1 VGAGARHG
9 DVGSRSVTSVTV
21 AGRRVELARV
31 GSGTPL
37 LYLHGLADVHSVVPP
52 DPPTQLL
59 HRLARSAAVI
69 APALPGYAGSDG
81 LGRAA
86 DVEDVAFHLADLL
99 DELGIAQLD
108 IVGTSLGG
116 WLAAEFA
123 LRHPDRVRRLVL
135 AAPLGLHVR
144 DAPGVLFFGAA
155 APRGVGG
162 FAEVRGVL
170 FADPDGPVAL
180 DALPD
185 ELPRERALRWF
196 GGLGGA
202 AALGWQAPQLCDPK
216 LAARLHRIGMPTL
229 LVWGAADRI
238 APVGQAT
245 AWQRGLPDARLEVLD
260 GAAHALP
267 LEDPDRLAEL
277 AGDFL
282 R

>member
-1 VGAGARHG
+1 VGARARHG
-9 DVGSRSVTSVTV
+9 DAGGRHVTSVTV
-21 AGRRVELARV
+21 AGRQVELART
-31 GSGTPL
+31 GSGAPL
-37 LYLHGLADVHSVVPP
+37 LYLHGLADVHSASPP
-52 DPPTQLL
+52 DPPTRLL
-59 HRLARSAAVI
+59 HRLARSAAVV
-69 APALPGYAGSDG
+69 APALPGYAGSDS
-81 LGRAA
+81 LGPAA
-86 DVEDVAFHLADLL
+86 DVEDYAFHLTDLL
-99 DELGIAQLD
+99 DEIGIAQLD
-108 IVGTSLGG
+108 VVGTSFGG

-170 FADPDGPVAL
+170 FADPDGPAAL

-202 AALGWQAPQLCDPK
+202 AALGWRAPQLCDPK
-216 LAARLHRIGMPTL
+216 LAGRLHRIEMPTL
-229 LVWGAADRI
+229 LVWGTADQVT
-238 APVGQAT
+238 PVGQAT
-245 AWQRGLPDARLEVLD
+245 AWQRGLPDARLEVID

-267 LEDPDRLAEL
+267 LEEPDRLAEL
-277 AGDFL
+277 TGDFL